1 MQDKHQKFY
10 KCEHCGNIVG
20 MIESAGVP
28 IFCCG
33 EKMQELV
40 PDSSASTEKHTPNV
54 SVSGNKITV
63 SLEHTQNK
71 EHRIDWIYLRTSCG
85 GQRKNIPCDS
95 EQCEQPHVEFV
106 TSEGEVPLEVFAYC
120 NKHGLWST
128 KV

>member
-10 KCEHCGNIVG
+10 KCERCGNIVG

-28 IFCCG
+28 IFCCN
-33 EKMQELV
+33 EKMQELA
-40 PDSSASTEKHTPNV
+40 PDSSASAEKHTPNV

-63 SLEHTQNK
+63 SLNHPQTE

-85 GQRKNIPCDS
+85 GQRKNVSCDS
-95 EQCEQPHVEFV
+95 SQGQPCAEFV
-106 TSEGEVPLEVFAYC
+106 TADGEIPLEAFAYC
-120 NKHGLWST
+120 NKHGLWSA